1 MPEEGV
7 RDGAVLPE
15 LRSPACDRRELSES
29 GDDQGVANRAG
40 TGGSGY
46 RVRDHR
52 FDGNFCASAP
62 RRGGCST
69 STTPHRPE
77 IGVPTPRTDTAPAN
91 PQQRPSATT
100 PITDAQIATAIQG
113 SDDFGLHQAAFISGS
128 RQFLARGGTIG
139 DLREMGGWV
148 RSQSHK
154 PRRVY
159 FTYRRPG
166 THISHRWYFDIDSGG
181 LFQ

>member
-1 MPEEGV
+1 MAPKLV
-7 RDGAVLPE
+7 PC
-15 LRSPACDRRELSES
+15 PACRKNVFATAPSCPNCVHPLATDENFQNQVTTKGSPIALALVSL
-29 GDDQGVANRAG
+29 VALVTVFAI
-40 TGGSGY
+40 
-46 RVRDHR
+46 
-52 FDGNFCASAP
+52 
-62 RRGGCST
+62 
-69 STTPHRPE
+69 
-77 IGVPTPRTDTAPAN
+77 IGVPTPRTDTAAAN
-91 PQQRPSATT
+91 PQQRPAATT
-100 PITDAQIATAIQG
+100 PITDAQVATAIQG

-139 DLREMGGWV
+139 DLQEMGGWV